1 MKDMDKKKVFMIGM
15 PSSGKTTYLASLCR
29 LLLYGGQE
37 TGWKLDV
44 KDVPEGFE
52 RVQIL
57 IKNINSYKAV
67 KRTYGLELNNVA
79 LSLYNQNQEWMQF
92 VVPDSSGEIF
102 RDLVYDR
109 RISSNIMDQIVES
122 DMLLFFINV
131 NTMISEERIKLG
143 EKSAIK
149 QLNEEQGDKVTQSAE
164 DIVEEYARD
173 RENEQIKSKEQVKNK
188 EKEQKKYNNQSAL
201 VELLQIIIYLVPHS
215 LNIRFVI
222 SAWDLV
228 EKEFKQD
235 KVTPKEYIKIKLP
248 LLYQYLEFNSKLID
262 YEIWG
267 VSAQGG
273 DFDDEDD
280 LKKLQ
285 SNNGEDYICVVDS
298 KADTSK
304 DLTKLL

>member
-109 RISSNIMDQIVES
+109 RIASNIMDHIVES

-131 NTMISEERIKLG
+131 NTMIWEERIKLG

-298 KADTSK
+298 KADISK

>member
-109 RISSNIMDQIVES
+109 RIASNIMDHIVES

-131 NTMISEERIKLG
+131 NTMIWEERIKLG

-188 EKEQKKYNNQSAL
+188 EKKKKKYNNQSAL

>member
-1 MKDMDKKKVFMIGM
+1 MKDMNKKKVFMIGM

-29 LLLYGGQE
+29 LLLYGEQKTE
-37 TGWKLDV
+37 WRLDI
-44 KDVPEGFE
+44 KDVPEGFDE
-52 RVQIL
+52 IRKF
-57 IKNINSYKAV
+57 IKNLNSYKIV
-67 KRTYGLELNNVA
+67 GRTQEIYDIGLN
-79 LSLYNQNQEWMQF
+79 LYNQNQEWMQF

-109 RISSNIMDQIVES
+109 RIASNIMNQIVES

-131 NTMISEERIKLG
+131 NTMILEDRIKLG

-149 QLNEEQGDKVTQSAE
+149 QLNEEQGDKVIQSAE
-164 DIVEEYARD
+164 DKVEEYAGD
-173 RENEQIKSKEQVKNK
+173 KENEQIESKEQVKNK
-188 EKEQKKYNNQSAL
+188 EEEQKKYNNQSAL
-201 VELLQIIIYLVPHS
+201 VELLQDIIYLVPHS

-235 KVTPKEYIKIKLP
+235 KVTPEEYIKRKLP
-248 LLYQYLEFNSKLID
+248 LLYQYLVFNSKLVD
-262 YEIWG
+262 YDIWG

-285 SNNGEDYICVVDS
+285 SNNGEDYVCVVDS
-298 KADTSK
+298 KADISK

>member
-109 RISSNIMDQIVES
+109 RIASNIMDQIVES

>member
-67 KRTYGLELNNVA
+67 RRTYGLELNNVA

-109 RISSNIMDQIVES
+109 RIASNIMEQIVES
-122 DMLLFFINV
+122 DMLLFFINI
-131 NTMISEERIKLG
+131 NTMIPEERIKLG

-149 QLNEEQGDKVTQSAE
+149 QLNEEQGAKAIQSAANK
-164 DIVEEYARD
+164 VEEQFGD
-173 RENEQIKSKEQVKNK
+173 KEKVQIESKEQVKNK
-188 EKEQKKYNNQSAL
+188 KEEQKKYNNQSAL
-201 VELLQIIIYLVPHS
+201 VELLQSIIYLVPHS

-248 LLYQYLEFNSKLID
+248 LLYQYLEFNSKLFD

-285 SNNGEDYICVVDS
+285 SNDGEDYICVVDS

>member
-109 RISSNIMDQIVES
+109 RIASNIMEQIVES

-131 NTMISEERIKLG
+131 NTMIWEERIKLG

-248 LLYQYLEFNSKLID
+248 LLYQYLEFNSKLFD

>member
-1 MKDMDKKKVFMIGM
+1 MIGM

-109 RISSNIMDQIVES
+109 RIASNIMDHIVES

-131 NTMISEERIKLG
+131 NTMIWEERIKLG

>member
-109 RISSNIMDQIVES
+109 RIASNIMDHIVES

>member
-1 MKDMDKKKVFMIGM
+1 MKDMNKKKVFMIGM

-29 LLLYGGQE
+29 LLLYGEQKTE
-37 TGWKLDV
+37 WKLDI
-44 KDVPEGFE
+44 KDVPEGFD
-52 RVQIL
+52 QIREF
-57 IKNINSYKAV
+57 IKNLNSYKIV
-67 KRTYGLELNNVA
+67 GRTQEVYDIGLN
-79 LSLYNQNQEWMQF
+79 LYNKNQEWMQF

-109 RISSNIMDQIVES
+109 RIASNIMDQIVES
-122 DMLLFFINV
+122 ELLLFFINV
-131 NTMISEERIKLG
+131 NTMISEERIRLG
-143 EKSAIK
+143 EKSAI
-149 QLNEEQGDKVTQSAE
+149 QHLNEEQGDKVIQSAE
-164 DIVEEYARD
+164 DKVEEHAGD
-173 RENEQIKSKEQVKNK
+173 KENEQIQSKEQVKNK
-188 EKEQKKYNNQSAL
+188 EEEQKKYNNQSAL
-201 VELLQIIIYLVPHS
+201 VELLQNIIYLVPHS

-235 KVTPKEYIKIKLP
+235 KVTPEEYIKRKLP
-248 LLYQYLEFNSKLID
+248 LLYQYLVFNTKLID
-262 YEIWG
+262 YEVWG

-285 SNNGEDYICVVDS
+285 SNNGKDYVYVVDS

>member
-1 MKDMDKKKVFMIGM
+1 MKDMNKKKVFMIGM

-29 LLLYGGQE
+29 LLLYGEQKTE
-37 TGWKLDV
+37 WRLDI
-44 KDVPEGFE
+44 KDVPEGFDE
-52 RVQIL
+52 IRKF
-57 IKNINSYKAV
+57 IKNLNSYKIV
-67 KRTYGLELNNVA
+67 GRTQEIYDIGLN
-79 LSLYNQNQEWMQF
+79 LYNQNQEWMQF

-109 RISSNIMDQIVES
+109 RIASNIMDQIVES

-131 NTMISEERIKLG
+131 NTMISEDRIKLG

-149 QLNEEQGDKVTQSAE
+149 QLNEEQGDKVIQSAE
-164 DIVEEYARD
+164 DKVEEYAGD
-173 RENEQIKSKEQVKNK
+173 KENEQIESKEQVKNK
-188 EKEQKKYNNQSAL
+188 EEEQKKYNNQSAL
-201 VELLQIIIYLVPHS
+201 VELLQNIIYLVPHS

-235 KVTPKEYIKIKLP
+235 KVTPEEYIKQKLP
-248 LLYQYLEFNSKLID
+248 LLYQYLVFNFKLVD
-262 YEIWG
+262 YDIWG

-285 SNNGEDYICVVDS
+285 SNNGEDYVCVVDS
-298 KADTSK
+298 KADISK

>member
-109 RISSNIMDQIVES
+109 RIASNIMDHIVES

-131 NTMISEERIKLG
+131 NTMIWEERIKLG

-228 EKEFKQD
+228 EKEFKQE

>member
-1 MKDMDKKKVFMIGM
+1 MKDMNKKKVFMIGM

-29 LLLYGGQE
+29 LLLYGEQK
-37 TGWKLDV
+37 TKWKLDI
-44 KDVPEGFE
+44 KDVPEGFD
-52 RVQIL
+52 QIREF
-57 IKNINSYKAV
+57 IKNLNSYKIV
-67 KRTYGLELNNVA
+67 GRTQEVYDIGLN
-79 LSLYNQNQEWMQF
+79 LYNKNQEWMQF

-109 RISSNIMDQIVES
+109 RIASNIMDQIVES
-122 DMLLFFINV
+122 DLLLFFINV
-131 NTMISEERIKLG
+131 NTMISEERIRLG

-149 QLNEEQGDKVTQSAE
+149 QLNEEQGDKAIQSAKDKVKE
-164 DIVEEYARD
+164 HTGD
-173 RENEQIKSKEQVKNK
+173 RENEQIESKEQVKNK
-188 EKEQKKYNNQSAL
+188 EEEQKKYNNQSAL
-201 VELLQIIIYLVPHS
+201 VELLQNIIYLVPHS

-235 KVTPKEYIKIKLP
+235 KVTPEEYIKLKLP
-248 LLYQYLEFNSKLID
+248 LLYQYLVFNSKSID
-262 YEIWG
+262 YEVWG

-285 SNNGEDYICVVDS
+285 NNNGEYYVYVVDS

>member
-1 MKDMDKKKVFMIGM
+1 M
-15 PSSGKTTYLASLCR
+15 
-29 LLLYGGQE
+29 
-37 TGWKLDV
+37 
-44 KDVPEGFE
+44 
-52 RVQIL
+52 
-57 IKNINSYKAV
+57 

-109 RISSNIMDQIVES
+109 RIASNIMDHIVES

-131 NTMISEERIKLG
+131 NTMIWEERIKLG

>member
-1 MKDMDKKKVFMIGM
+1 MIGM

-29 LLLYGGQE
+29 LLLYGEQKTE
-37 TGWKLDV
+37 WRLDI
-44 KDVPEGFE
+44 KDVPEGFDE
-52 RVQIL
+52 IRKF
-57 IKNINSYKAV
+57 IKNLNSYKIV
-67 KRTYGLELNNVA
+67 GRTQEIYDIGLN
-79 LSLYNQNQEWMQF
+79 LYNQNQEWMQF

-109 RISSNIMDQIVES
+109 RIASNIMDQIVES

-131 NTMISEERIKLG
+131 NTMILEDRIKLG

-149 QLNEEQGDKVTQSAE
+149 QLNEEQGDKVIQSAE
-164 DIVEEYARD
+164 DKVEEYAGD
-173 RENEQIKSKEQVKNK
+173 KENEQIESKEQVKNK
-188 EKEQKKYNNQSAL
+188 EEEQKKYNNQSAL
-201 VELLQIIIYLVPHS
+201 VELLQDIIYLVPHS

-235 KVTPKEYIKIKLP
+235 KVTPEEYIKRKLP
-248 LLYQYLEFNSKLID
+248 LLYQYLVFNSKLVD
-262 YEIWG
+262 YDIWG

-285 SNNGEDYICVVDS
+285 SNNGEDYVCVVDS
-298 KADTSK
+298 KADISK

>member
-109 RISSNIMDQIVES
+109 RIASNIMDHIVES

-131 NTMISEERIKLG
+131 NTMIWEERIKLG

-248 LLYQYLEFNSKLID
+248 LLYQYLEFNPKLID